1 MSVQTRVLTNS
12 FFPKERGKKETA
24 HKRSISHR
32 EFILRTRLPSQR
44 ECTVRTAT
52 LTTPSL
58 LALHPEFPYL
68 FIEVCTERSN
78 GTFSLRSPKLCLG
91 HRIYF
96 PTRIR
101 DKTRAP
107 RVLVLKR

>member
-1 MSVQTRVLTNS
+1 M
-12 FFPKERGKKETA
+12 
-24 HKRSISHR
+24 RSISHHV
-32 EFILRTRLPSQR
+32 FILRTRLPSQR
-44 ECTVRTAT
+44 EGTVRTAI

-58 LALHPEFPYL
+58 LALHPEFQYL
-68 FIEVCTERSN
+68 FIKVCMEWSE
-78 GTFSLRSPKLCLG
+78 GSFSLRSPRLCLG